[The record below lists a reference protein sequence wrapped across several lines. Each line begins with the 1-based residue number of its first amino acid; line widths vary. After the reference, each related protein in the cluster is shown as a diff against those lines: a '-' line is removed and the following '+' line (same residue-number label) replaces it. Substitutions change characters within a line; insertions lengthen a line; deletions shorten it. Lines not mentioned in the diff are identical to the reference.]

1 MTNSSTLVTGT
12 QIAYYHLCHRKL
24 WLFAHNIKMEQHS
37 ELVGE
42 GKFIDEHSYLK
53 RAERWQEL
61 SIEGIKIDHF
71 DAQRGIVREVKKSRK
86 KENAHRAQLLYYLY
100 VLERNGIP
108 VSHGLLEYPKL
119 RQTEEVWLT
128 DENREVI
135 PLWEAE
141 VVRITQLES
150 CPGLVKKPICKNCSY
165 YEFCFSG

>member
-1 MTNSSTLVTGT
+1 MTNRTPPVTGT
-12 QIAYYHLCHRKL
+12 QVAYYHLCFRKL

-37 ELVGE
+37 DLVAE

-71 DAQRGIVREVKKSRK
+71 DAKNGIVREVKKSRK

-100 VLERNGIP
+100 VLERNGMT

-119 RQTEEVWLT
+119 RQTEEVSLT
-128 DENREVI
+128 EQVRQEI
-135 PLWEAE
+135 PLWEE
-141 VVRITQLES
+141 EISRIIQQDT
-150 CPGLVKKPICKNCSY
+150 CPPLVKKNICKNCSY
-165 YEFCFSG
+165 YEFCYTE